1 MIKDICTLDQL
12 RAKIEEATYLL
23 VLVRQMAKMLH
34 TLILENEIKAED
46 LETQKRY
53 IQKCYN
59 DDGGEGGAIKTDL
72 ETFERLVL
80 HTLQT
85 VSY

>member
-1 MIKDICTLDQL
+1 MIKDIYTLDQL
-12 RAKIEEATYLL
+12 RERIEEASYLL
-23 VLVRQMAKMLH
+23 ILVRQIAKILH
-34 TLILENEIKAED
+34 QSILQKEIKASD